1 LKLLRSFWPAPL
13 VAGALMAAS
22 FPPLDQGW
30 LMPIAWAVLFASMRL
45 RRGERAGW
53 QTFVAMSILF
63 LPDVSWILPLVW
75 PCWLVVAFW
84 CAGWEAV
91 WGRFVA
97 GRLFAAGERPHAAWI
112 VVLPASHFIVDWV
125 RTFVLSGFPWLLTG
139 YSGWRN
145 PVLLGGA
152 DLIGVHGA
160 TLAILLL
167 GAGLAEFA
175 CRIGEKRERAWRA
188 LVPAA
193 VVWAVFAAWTLAKP
207 ALVERPG
214 PTVLLLQPNIA
225 QVLKEDAI
233 KSGAARPTTETMWR
247 LHENSAAAG
256 LAEAKAAGRRVD
268 LVVWA
273 ETMVPTVAVRPFT
286 DGTPFTTPVRD
297 DSGEGWRRDTANG
310 RRIAAAADGAE
321 TLAGTSSIEPVEGS
335 DRPLWFNTVVLLDD
349 AGRLRGHQDK
359 QHLTPGGEYIPLR
372 WLIPFR
378 AQFEAYLEGMIGF
391 LPDLVPGES
400 GHVLTLRDGTK
411 TGVLICYESVYPGIS
426 RDMVRSGAAVLVNC
440 SNYAWYAGTCEMQQA
455 LAMCAFRSAELH
467 RSLVLSSNNGV
478 SAVIGP
484 DGRVRGEA
492 TRADEAAHLV
502 ATVPLCETRSPFAAV
517 GEWAAWGI
525 GIAGVAAAFLLQRQA
540 AARRI

>member
-1 LKLLRSFWPAPL
+1 LIFLRAFWLAPL
-13 VAGALMAAS
+13 VAGVLMWAS

-30 LMPIAWAVLFASMRL
+30 LNPIAWAVLFASMRL

-53 QTFVAMSILF
+53 QVFVASLVLF
-63 LPDVSWILPLVW
+63 VLGFSWIRPLVW
-75 PCWLVVAFW
+75 PMWFVVAFW
-84 CAGWEAV
+84 CAMWEGL
-91 WGRFVA
+91 WSRFVA
-97 GRLFAAGERPHAAWI
+97 RPLLAAGERPHPAWI
-112 VVLPASHFIVDWV
+112 VLLPASHLLADML
-125 RTFVLSGFPWLLTG
+125 RTTVLSGFPWMLAG

-145 PVLLGGA
+145 PALIGSA

-160 TLAILLL
+160 TLAILVT
-167 GAGLAEFA
+167 GACVAEAFCRAAQGGRVLAA
-175 CRIGEKRERAWRA
+175 CRAF
-188 LVPAA
+188 VPALL
-193 VVWAVFAAWTLAKP
+193 VWVAIDAW
-207 ALVERPG
+207 ALMKEPPDERPG
-214 PTVLLLQPNIA
+214 PTLLLLQPNIA

-273 ETMVPTVAVRPFT
+273 ETMIPTVAVRPLT
-286 DGTPFTTPVRD
+286 DGTPSRTPVRD
-297 DSGEGWRRDTANG
+297 ESGEGWRGDPANG
-310 RRIAAAADGAE
+310 RRIAAAAAGAE
-321 TLAGTSSIEPVEGS
+321 TLAGTSSIEPVKGS

-378 AQFEAYLEGMIGF
+378 AQFEEYLEGMIGF

-492 TRADEAAHLV
+492 TRADEAGHLV
-502 ATVPLCETRSPFAAV
+502 ATVPLCEAGSPFAAV
-517 GEWAAWGI
+517 GEWAAWGT
-525 GIAGVAAAFLLQRQA
+525 GIAGAAAAFLL
-540 AARRI
+540 RR